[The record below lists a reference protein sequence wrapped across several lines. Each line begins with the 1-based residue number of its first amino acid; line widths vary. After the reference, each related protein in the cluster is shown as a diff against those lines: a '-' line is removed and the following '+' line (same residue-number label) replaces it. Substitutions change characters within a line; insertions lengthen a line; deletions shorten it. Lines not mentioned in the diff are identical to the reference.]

1 MHYFVYRNS
10 LVRQT
15 KDGNTSLHLSAQMN
29 QTECMKLLLRT
40 KPDIA
45 HIKNNEGHTALDIA
59 TEKGYQL
66 CAELVRYFYTVNS
79 EIFARVLF
87 SRNFTDAEFHENK
100 SLRKWRNL
108 SVMYCCS

>member
-1 MHYFVYRNS
+1 M
-10 LVRQT
+10 RQT

-45 HIKNNEGHTALDIA
+45 HIKNNEGQTALDIA

-66 CAELVRYFYTVNS
+66 CAELVSYFYNILFQL
-79 EIFARVLF
+79 IFLYVYK
-87 SRNFTDAEFHENK
+87 NV
-100 SLRKWRNL
+100 SLR
-108 SVMYCCS
+108 

>member
-1 MHYFVYRNS
+1 M
-10 LVRQT
+10 RQT

-45 HIKNNEGHTALDIA
+45 HIKNNEGQTALDIA

-66 CAELVRYFYTVNS
+66 CAELVCYFYTVNL
-79 EIFARVLF
+79 EILARVLF
-87 SRNFTDAEFHENK
+87 SRNFVDAEFRKNK
-100 SLRKWRNL
+100 SLGKWGNH
-108 SVMYCCS
+108 SVVYCCS